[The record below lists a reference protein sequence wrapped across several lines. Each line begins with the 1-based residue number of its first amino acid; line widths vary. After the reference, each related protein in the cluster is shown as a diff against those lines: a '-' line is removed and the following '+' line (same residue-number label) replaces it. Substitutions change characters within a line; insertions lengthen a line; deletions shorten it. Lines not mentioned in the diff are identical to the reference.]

1 MALKKKQRQERERLV
16 LIGLVDLFLATGRP
30 IGSQTL
36 KEEGFKDLSS
46 ATIRNYFAKLE
57 KAGYIIQ
64 QHSSG
69 GRIPTSL
76 AFKEY
81 ADQYYESHV
90 VSDADKKR
98 IDSGLKEESREMA
111 GYMQRAAEL
120 LSELTGCA
128 TFLSAPRFD
137 QDFIVDVKL
146 VGIDNKRCLCVLI
159 TDFGI
164 VNTEILYTPKKLS
177 NFSLK
182 RIEHYFHF
190 RMTGLD
196 KPKLSEQEEALAIHY
211 YNEVLLRH
219 IVGYSNFT
227 AEDLYKTGFSKLL
240 EFPEF
245 RDATA
250 LAYGLSLFEDT
261 SHMRALLSDAMGN
274 TDISFWIGEELTKY
288 TTTASH
294 CAILSIP
301 YSINQKEV
309 GAIGLLGPNRIP
321 YKKLFGILRYFAEVL
336 SETLTANMY
345 KYKITYRQPTPPE
358 LSFESNGPS
367 FLGQVQ
373 YLSLEDQTKHVKES
387 TNE

>member
-1 MALKKKQRQERERLV
+1 MAVKKKQRHERERLV
-16 LIGLVDLFLATGRP
+16 LLGLVDLFLKTGRP

-36 KEEGFKDLSS
+36 KDEGFNDLSS

-57 KAGYIIQ
+57 KGGYIIQ

-81 ADQYYESHV
+81 ADYHYEAKQ
-90 VSDADKKR
+90 VSEPDRKS
-98 IDSGLKEESREMA
+98 INEGLKEESREMA

-128 TFLSAPRFD
+128 VFLSAPRFD

-182 RIEHYFHF
+182 RIENYFHF

-196 KPKLSEQEEALAIHY
+196 KPKLTEQEESLAVHY

-250 LAYGLSLFEDT
+250 LAYGLSLFEDA
-261 SHMRALLSDAMGN
+261 SHMRALLSDSMHN
-274 TDISFWIGEELTKY
+274 TDISFWVGEELAKY
-288 TTTASH
+288 TNTASH

-301 YSINQKEV
+301 YLINQKPV
-309 GAIGLLGPNRIP
+309 GALGILGPNRIP
-321 YKKLFGILRYFAEVL
+321 YKKLFGLLRTFAEVL
-336 SETLTANMY
+336 GETLTANMY

-358 LSFESNGPS
+358 LSFESNGTAY
-367 FLGQVQ
+367 LGQVQ
-373 YLSLEDQTKHVKES
+373 YMSLEDQTKQAKGRD
-387 TNE
+387 